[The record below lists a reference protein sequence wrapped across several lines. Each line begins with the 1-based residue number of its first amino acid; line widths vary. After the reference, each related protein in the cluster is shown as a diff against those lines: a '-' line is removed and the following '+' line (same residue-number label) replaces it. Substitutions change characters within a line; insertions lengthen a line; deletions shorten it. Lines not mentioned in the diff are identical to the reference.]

1 MLIVIA
7 ILVLLAYWQRDRIE
21 TLLSGIG
28 APPEAELEV
37 SDLRCVRG
45 ETGDGRISATVRNIS
60 GEPLSLD
67 VAAVT
72 DVEGFKPL
80 YHFGPVT
87 PRPLPAGRTGGFELR
102 IAVPPTWNGA
112 CKVSGFTNRTTGKPV
127 GFR

>member
-1 MLIVIA
+1 MVIVVA
-7 ILVLLAYWQRDRIE
+7 ILVLLVYWQRDRIE
-21 TLLSGIG
+21 ALLSSVG
-28 APPEAELEV
+28 APPEAVLEIA
-37 SDLRCVRG
+37 DLRCLRG
-45 ETGDGRISATVRNIS
+45 ETGDGRASATVRNMS

-67 VAAVT
+67 VAVVT

-87 PRPLPAGRTGGFELR
+87 PQPLPAGRTGSFDLK